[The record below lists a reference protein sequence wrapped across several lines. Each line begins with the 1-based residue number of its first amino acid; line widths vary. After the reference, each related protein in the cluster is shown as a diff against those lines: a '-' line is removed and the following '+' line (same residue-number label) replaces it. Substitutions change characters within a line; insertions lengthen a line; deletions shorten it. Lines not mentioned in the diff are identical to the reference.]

1 MTCTRSTTITDSC
14 GGSGSSKL
22 VLAVLA
28 AAALR
33 SFMLTLVIK
42 LKMKMSYARRLS
54 ARKSKQQSRLARTQS
69 SFIDRTRDDGA
80 ASSSLNSRRVVRK
93 INMDR
98 SGSGGGGGGGG
109 GHVTTVNLDG
119 TSSSDTA
126 ATGGESALEVEFEAI
141 EHNWTRFVGF
151 PMQVLL
157 LVGGARVSLFIPV
170 LLQRE
175 VYTPFESH
183 AAVCHVRC

>member
-98 SGSGGGGGGGG
+98 SGSGGAGG

-157 LVGGARVSLFIPV
+157 LVGGARVPLSTPV

-183 AAVCHVRC
+183 AAVYRIHC

>member
-1 MTCTRSTTITDSC
+1 M
-14 GGSGSSKL
+14 
-22 VLAVLA
+22 LAVLATA

-98 SGSGGGGGGGG
+98 SGSGGAGG

>member
-1 MTCTRSTTITDSC
+1 M
-14 GGSGSSKL
+14 
-22 VLAVLA
+22 LAVLATA